1 MPTRIAT
8 AHARGG
14 AREATAELCSAVR
27 ARLDGRA
34 PVLLAAFASTSQP
47 LDEVFAELGR
57 EFPDAVRIGASTAGE
72 FTELGDETGAAV
84 LFALAGDYRV
94 FAGIGA
100 GLKVD
105 PERAI
110 LAALDGLPREVTGYP
125 YCTAILLLDPLA
137 GNGEETTLIT
147 ASLLGPNVRLA
158 GGSAGDD
165 FHMAATHVAAFGTV
179 VPDAAVIALL
189 FSRTP
194 LGIGVCH
201 GHVPVSGSFKVTRA
215 EGNVVHEIE
224 GHPAWPWWLDATKAL
239 AEAAGIAPPTRDEET
254 TYLLRF
260 HLGLAAGSEVKIRT
274 ALSRTG
280 TSIDFACGVP
290 EGTVFRLFESRPE
303 PQIESAREAAR
314 RALAQLGGRKAAGA
328 LVFDCACRK
337 MILKDDFGHAVRG
350 MAEELG
356 GVPLAG
362 FETYGEIAL
371 DVGDM
376 SGFHNTTS
384 VVLAFPEG

>member
-8 AHARGG
+8 ALARGT
-14 AREATAELCSAVR
+14 AREATAQLSDEVR
-27 ARLDGRA
+27 SRLDGQP
-34 PVLLAAFASTSQP
+34 PVLLAVFSSTQQP

-57 EFPDAVRIGASTAGE
+57 QFPDAIRIGSSTAGE
-72 FTELGDETGAAV
+72 FTERGDDQGATA

-94 FAGIGA
+94 FSGIGR
-100 GLKVD
+100 GLKAD

-110 LAALDGLPREVTGYP
+110 AAAIDGLPSEVTGYP

-147 ASLLGPNVRLA
+147 SSLLGPNVRLA
-158 GGSAGDD
+158 GGAAGDD
-165 FHMAATHVAAFGTV
+165 FHMVATHVAACGTV
-179 VPDAAVIALL
+179 VSDAAVIALL

-201 GHVPVSGSFKVTRA
+201 GHVPVSGSFRVTRA
-215 EGNVVHEIE
+215 EGNLVHEIE
-224 GHPAWPWWLDATKAL
+224 GRPAWPWWLDATKAL
-239 AEAAGIAPPTRDEET
+239 AAAAGIGPPTPDEET
-254 TYLLRF
+254 AYLLRF
-260 HLGLAAGSEVKIRT
+260 HIGLAAGSEVKIRT

-280 TSIDFACGVP
+280 TSMGFACGVA

-314 RALAQLGGRKAAGA
+314 RALAQLDGRKAAGA

-337 MILKDDFGHAVRG
+337 SILNDDFTLAVRG
-350 MAEELG
+350 MSQELG
-356 GVPLAG
+356 GAALAG
-362 FETYGEIAL
+362 FATYGEIAL